1 MLDTRL
7 YLLQR
12 ISALIMAPLVL
23 LHLGVMI
30 VAIQGG
36 LDSAEILSRTQ
47 GSLFWGGAYGLFVIA
62 VSIHAAIGIRVVMFE
77 WLSIQGIRLN
87 LVSWLIFTVLLM
99 MGARAVY
106 AVVAL

>member
-1 MLDTRL
+1 MLDFRL

-12 ISALIMAPLVL
+12 ITAMIMAPLVL

-30 VAIQGG
+30 VAIRGG

-47 GSLFWGGAYGLFVIA
+47 GSLFWGGVYGVFVLA
-62 VSIHAAIGIRVVMFE
+62 VSIHAAIGVRVVLFE
-77 WLSIQGIRLN
+77 WLGIRDMRLN
-87 LVSWLIFTVLLM
+87 FLSWLLFIVLFL

-106 AVVAL
+106 AVVA

>member
-12 ISALIMAPLVL
+12 ITAMIMAPLVL

-36 LDSAEILSRTQ
+36 LDSAEILSRTR
-47 GSLFWGGAYGLFVIA
+47 GSLFWGGTYGLFVLA
-62 VSIHAAIGIRVVMFE
+62 VSVHAAIGIRVVLFE
-77 WLSIQGIRLN
+77 WLSIKGTKLT
-87 LVSWLIFTVLLM
+87 LVSWLVFAVLLM

-106 AVVAL
+106 AIVA

>member
-1 MLDTRL
+1 MPGFRL

-12 ISALIMAPLVL
+12 ITAMIMAPLVI

-47 GSLFWGGAYGLFVIA
+47 GSYFWGTSYGLFVLA
-62 VSIHAAIGIRVVMFE
+62 VSIHAAIGIRVVLFE
-77 WLSIQGIRLN
+77 WGSLKG
-87 LVSWLIFTVLLM
+87 VLLNTITWLVFAVLIS

-106 AVVAL
+106 AVIA